1 VRNDLSGLLAFI
13 ERDEAWLARLEDVAD
28 EHLRAALDAFDLEFT
43 ELGDILSDQLA
54 NTLWGCG
61 FEDFLSRRYHE
72 GAGNVVDH
80 YLKRRGWKET
90 VLNREYLAGLRDT
103 PPSLYEVSNVV
114 PGVAMAL
121 RDLLSDAPVVVV
133 HERSATKTLRQ
144 WDKIAARVIAQ
155 RDHHVISGAVLAYSN
170 NAANLLTNGLRKA
183 LKVRKGAGLSL
194 TKEELFASAP
204 LLTSAWLMTELP
216 RALEPSAPVYNNSDG
231 DEIVFHDLTFPFL
244 TGVTQ
249 KKLGE
254 VLDRVE
260 GLAREGRSFWNWLA
274 PRDPRSSV
282 PKSKYASGKGIMLTS
297 NLGENT
303 VLGTIELKG
312 RVLHASVNSASRAAR
327 LEAMIMS
334 VAGSLVRS
342 PLTTVRTMEQ
352 MRAEKQPRHVEWGA
366 DEVPPAIAKEVMR
379 EYLDRHYR
387 QMLGTA
393 IPVLDG
399 TTPRQAVGTEQGRQ
413 QVADWLKYLENNSS
427 KQLDTAM
434 ADYDFG
440 WIWAELGIE
449 SYRR

>member
-1 VRNDLSGLLAFI
+1 
-13 ERDEAWLARLEDVAD
+13 
-28 EHLRAALDAFDLEFT
+28 
-43 ELGDILSDQLA
+43 
-54 NTLWGCG
+54 
-61 FEDFLSRRYHE
+61 
-72 GAGNVVDH
+72 
-80 YLKRRGWKET
+80 
-90 VLNREYLAGLRDT
+90 
-103 PPSLYEVSNVV
+103 
-114 PGVAMAL
+114 
-121 RDLLSDAPVVVV
+121 LSDAPVVVV
-133 HERSATKTLRQ
+133 RERSATKTLRQ

-170 NAANLLTNGLRKA
+170 DAANLLMNGLRKA
-183 LKVRKGAGLSL
+183 LKVRKGVGLSL

-216 RALEPSAPVYNNSDG
+216 RALEPSAPVYTNTDG
-231 DEIVFHDLTFPFL
+231 DEIVFHDLNFPFL

-312 RVLHASVNSASRAAR
+312 RMLHASVNSASRAAR
-327 LEAMIMS
+327 VEDMIMS
-334 VAGSLVRS
+334 AAGSFVRS
-342 PLTTVRTMEQ
+342 PLTTIRTMEQ
-352 MRAEKQPRHVEWGA
+352 MRAEKAPKQTAMDIE
-366 DEVPPAIAKEVMR
+366 DLPPEIVREVMR
-379 EYLDRHYR
+379 EYLNRHYR
-387 QMLGTA
+387 QTLDEA

-399 TTPRQAVGTEQGRQ
+399 MTPRQAVGTEQGRQ
-413 QVADWLKYLENNSS
+413 QVADWLKYLENNSG

-440 WIWAELGIE
+440 WMWAELGIE
-449 SYRR
+449 RYRR